1 MLVAGNWKMN
11 LGLAD
16 AVRLASDVVR
26 ETSDDAGTV
35 TVAVCPPAVWL
46 EAVAER
52 LRGSDVA
59 LGAQNV
65 HPEASGAFTG
75 EVSPAMLAEVGA
87 RYVIVGHSERRALF
101 GETSAFVAEKVRAV
115 AGAGMVPVLCVGET
129 LEERDGGDAEAVVLG
144 QLAASLDGVALDEPG
159 ELVVAY
165 EPVWAIGT
173 GRTATPEQA
182 QAMHAAIRAA
192 LADRFAGGDDVEV
205 LYGGSVKPGNA
216 AELFAQPDLD
226 GALVGGAS
234 LEAESFA
241 AIVAAARA
249 SR

>member
-1 MLVAGNWKMN
+1 MN
-11 LGLAD
+11 LGLAE

-26 ETSDDAGTV
+26 ETADDAGAV
-35 TVAVCPPAVWL
+35 AVAVCPPAVWL

-52 LRGSDVA
+52 LHQSRVA

-75 EVSPAMLAEVGA
+75 EVAPAMLREVGA
-87 RYVIVGHSERRALF
+87 RYVVVGHSERRALF
-101 GETSAFVAEKVRAV
+101 GESSAFVAQKVRA
-115 AGAGMVPVLCVGET
+115 AGDAGLVPVLCVGET

-144 QLAASLDGVALDEPG
+144 QLAASLDGVALDDAAG
-159 ELVVAY
+159 LVVAY

-182 QAMHAAIRAA
+182 QAMHAAIRSS
-192 LADRFAGGDDVEV
+192 LAERFSGGERTEV
-205 LYGGSVKPGNA
+205 LYGGSVKPDNA

-249 SR
+249 SQ

>member
-11 LGLAD
+11 LGLAE
-16 AVRLASDVVR
+16 AVRLASDVAR
-26 ETSDDAGTV
+26 ETAGDAESVG
-35 TVAVCPPAVWL
+35 VAVCPPTVWL

-52 LRGSDVA
+52 VREGPVA

-65 HPEASGAFTG
+65 HPEPSGAFTG

-87 RYVIVGHSERRALF
+87 RYVIVGHSERRQLF
-101 GETSAFVAEKVRAV
+101 GETSAFVAEKARAV
-115 AGAGMVPVLCVGET
+115 AEAGMVPILCVGET
-129 LEERDGGDAEAVVLG
+129 LDEREGGDAQAAVLA
-144 QLAASLDGVALDEPG
+144 QLAASLAGASLADPAG
-159 ELVVAY
+159 LVVAY

-173 GRTATPEQA
+173 GRTASPDQA

-192 LADRFAGGDDVEV
+192 LAERFDGGDRVEL

-216 AELFAQPDLD
+216 ADLFAQPDLD

-234 LEAESFA
+234 LEAGSFA
-241 AIVAAARA
+241 AVVAAARA
-249 SR
+249 AS

>member
-1 MLVAGNWKMN
+1 MN

-16 AVRLASDVVR
+16 AVRLASEVVR
-26 ETSDDAGTV
+26 DTAGDADAV

-52 LRGSDVA
+52 VRESPVR

-65 HPEASGAFTG
+65 HPAASGAHTG
-75 EVSPAMLAEVGA
+75 EVSAGMLREVGA
-87 RYVIVGHSERRALF
+87 DYVIVGHSERRAA
-101 GETSAFVAEKVRAV
+101 GETSAFVADKVEAAAQ
-115 AGAGMVPVLCVGET
+115 AGLVPILCVGET
-129 LEERDGGDAEAVVLG
+129 LDEREAGDAEATVLA
-144 QLAASLDGVALDEPG
+144 QLADSLAGVTQIGASS
-159 ELVVAY
+159 LVVAY

-182 QAMHAAIRAA
+182 QAMHAALRRA
-192 LADRFAGGDDVEV
+192 LAERGGEGVEI
-205 LYGGSVKPGNA
+205 LYGGSVKPDNA

-234 LEAESFA
+234 LDAGSFA

-249 SR
+249 AR

>member
-1 MLVAGNWKMN
+1 MN

-26 ETSDDAGTV
+26 ETAKDADQV
-35 TVAVCPPAVWL
+35 SVAVCPPTVWL

-52 LRGSDVA
+52 LRESPVA

-65 HPEASGAFTG
+65 HPEDSGAFTG
-75 EVSPAMLAEVGA
+75 EVAPAMLREVGA

-101 GETSAFVAEKVRAV
+101 SESSAFVAEKVRAV
-115 AGAGMVPVLCVGET
+115 QAAGLTPILCVGET
-129 LEERDGGDAEAVVLG
+129 LEERDGGDAEAVVLR
-144 QLAASLDGVALDEPG
+144 QLAASLDGVTLDASAPDGPG
-159 ELVVAY
+159 GLVVAY

-192 LADRFAGGDDVEV
+192 LAERFGGGAGVEI